1 MQDPNIHE
9 MKKQELPLGMIVAR
23 MMHEMFKVLKKRT
36 GEVAEIKLSIE
47 QFGLLH
53 AINMKN
59 EDVIQQDMAEIM
71 GKDKSSIYR
80 VIDSLEEKELV
91 RRVVDKNDRRKNF
104 LMVTKKGEAV
114 IEQYLE
120 IEHSLIKELKEGL
133 CKADIDTFYKVV
145 NHIRSKAE
153 KL

>member
-1 MQDPNIHE
+1 ME
-9 MKKQELPLGMIVAR
+9 KQNLPLGMIVGR
-23 MMHEMFKVLKKRT
+23 MMHEMFRVLKKRT
-36 GEVAEIKLSIE
+36 GEIAETKLTIE

-59 EDVIQQDMAEIM
+59 EDVIQQDMADIM

-104 LMVTKKGEAV
+104 LMVTKKGEAI

-120 IEHSLIKELKEGL
+120 IEFKLIEELKEGL
-133 CKADIDTFYKVV
+133 SESDIDTFYNVV
-145 NHIRSKAE
+145 NHIKNKAE

>member
-1 MQDPNIHE
+1 
-9 MKKQELPLGMIVAR
+9 MKKQELPLGMIIVR
-23 MMHEMFKVLKKRT
+23 MMNEMFRVLKKRT
-36 GEVAEIKLSIE
+36 GERAEIKLTIE

-59 EDVIQQDMAEIM
+59 EDVIQQDMADIM
-71 GKDKSSIYR
+71 GKDKSAIYR

-120 IEHSLIKELKEGL
+120 IEYKLIEELEEGL
-133 CKADIDTFYKVV
+133 CKTDIDTFYNVV
-145 NHIRSKAE
+145 NHIRNKAE

>member
-1 MQDPNIHE
+1 MEN
-9 MKKQELPLGMIVAR
+9 QELPLGMIVGR
-23 MMHEMFKVLKKRT
+23 MMHGMFRVLKKRT
-36 GEVAEIKLSIE
+36 GELAETKLTIE

-59 EDVIQQDMAEIM
+59 EDVIQQDMANIM
-71 GKDKSSIYR
+71 GKDKSAIYR
-80 VIDSLEEKELV
+80 VIDTLEEKELV

-120 IEHSLIKELKEGL
+120 IEYNLIKELEQGL
-133 CKADIDTFYKVV
+133 SKSDIDTFYHVV
-145 NHIRSKAE
+145 NHIRNKSE

>member
-1 MQDPNIHE
+1 MHFLKIQDMN
-9 MKKQELPLGMIVAR
+9 KQELPLGLVVGR
-23 MMHEMFKVLKKRT
+23 MMHEMFRVLRKRT
-36 GEVAEIKLSIE
+36 GAVAEIKLTIE

-71 GKDKSSIYR
+71 GKDKSAIYR

-120 IEHSLIKELKEGL
+120 IEYKFNKELEEGL
-133 CKADIDTFYKVV
+133 KESDIDTFYNVV
-145 NHIRSKAE
+145 NHFRNKAE

>member
-1 MQDPNIHE
+1 MN
-9 MKKQELPLGMIVAR
+9 KQELPLGMIVGR
-23 MMHEMFKVLKKRT
+23 MMHSMFRVLKKRT
-36 GEVAEIKLSIE
+36 GETAETKLTIE

-59 EDVIQQDMAEIM
+59 EDVIQQDMADIM
-71 GKDKSSIYR
+71 GKDKSAIYR

-120 IEHSLIKELKEGL
+120 IEHTLINELEEGL
-133 CKADIDTFYKVV
+133 SKSDIDTFYSVV
-145 NHIRSKAE
+145 DHIRKKAE

>member
-1 MQDPNIHE
+1 MNKQD
-9 MKKQELPLGMIVAR
+9 LPLGMIVGR
-23 MMHEMFKVLKKRT
+23 MMHEMFRVLKKRT
-36 GEVAEIKLSIE
+36 GEVAEIKLTIE

-53 AINMKN
+53 AINMKD

-71 GKDKSSIYR
+71 GKDKSAIYR

-104 LMVTKKGEAV
+104 LMVTKKGETV

-120 IEHSLIKELKEGL
+120 IEYKLNSELKEGL
-133 CKADIDTFYKVV
+133 DKSDIDAFYNVV
-145 NHIRSKAE
+145 NHFRNKAE

>member
-1 MQDPNIHE
+1 ME
-9 MKKQELPLGMIVAR
+9 KQNLPLGMIVAR
-23 MMHEMFKVLKKRT
+23 MMHEMFRVLKKRT
-36 GEVAEIKLSIE
+36 GEIAETKLTIE

-59 EDVIQQDMAEIM
+59 EDVIQQDMADIM

-91 RRVVDKNDRRKNF
+91 RRVVDKNDRRKNL

-120 IEHSLIKELKEGL
+120 IEHKLIKELNKGL
-133 CKADIDTFYKVV
+133 CKSDIDMFYSVV
-145 NHIRSKAE
+145 NHIRNKAE